1 MVFIV
6 EDLSVVRI
14 ATGTLG
20 IRSDRIFFAANGSVN
35 KTLDKAIPSICVIYV
50 HLEITYSDICK
61 ARLSPSN
68 TLYSSLM
75 NFNLFKNSV
84 QYGTSIYLVRYP
96 VPIPT
101 GCKYRY
107 RYKNK
112 IKIPESIIYFFPE
125 PEPINFCFQSRSR
138 FFFLEPEP
146 IDFFFRCR
154 SRLKFNQLWNTGYQY
169 LYGTGTGTYRYLP
182 R

>member
-1 MVFIV
+1 MV
-6 EDLSVVRI
+6 
-14 ATGTLG
+14 
-20 IRSDRIFFAANGSVN
+20 
-35 KTLDKAIPSICVIYV
+35 P
-50 HLEITYSDICK
+50 
-61 ARLSPSN
+61 
-68 TLYSSLM
+68 
-75 NFNLFKNSV
+75 
-84 QYGTSIYLVRYP
+84 GTSIYLVRYP

-101 GCKYRY
+101 GGKYRY

-154 SRLKFNQLWNTGYQY
+154 SRLKFNQLWNIGYQY

-182 R
+182 LFIKGSTGINVVQYITGNGTSVFSLQYTPPRPLPDSYAKVISDPGY